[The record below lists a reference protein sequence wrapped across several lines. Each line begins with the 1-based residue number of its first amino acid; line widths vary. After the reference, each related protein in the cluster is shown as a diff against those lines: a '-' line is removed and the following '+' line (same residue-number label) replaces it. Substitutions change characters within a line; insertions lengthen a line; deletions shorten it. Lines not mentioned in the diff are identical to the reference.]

1 MRTEAIEKEA
11 NLYDAEG
18 GCYIHVELAP
28 GSDHYAQIMTGDERR
43 IAQGIYNLIS
53 EYCATYKREPKQ
65 ILKFYLK
72 AMKKFG
78 IHEAYSP
85 GEGA

>member
-11 NLYDAEG
+11 NLYDEKD

-28 GSDHYAQIMTGDERR
+28 GSDNYAQIMTGGEAK
-43 IAQGIYNLIS
+43 IAQAIYNLIG
-53 EYCATYKREPKQ
+53 ELCTTYKRDPKKL
-65 ILKFYLK
+65 LKFYMK
-72 AMKKFG
+72 AMKKIG

-85 GEGA
+85 GEEA

>member
-28 GSDHYAQIMTGDERR
+28 GSDHYAQIMTGGKAK
-43 IAQGIYNLIS
+43 IAQGIYNLIG
-53 EYCATYKREPKQ
+53 ELCTTYKIEPKQ
-65 ILKFYLK
+65 LLKFYLK
-72 AMKKFG
+72 MFRKLG
-78 IHEAYSP
+78 VHEAYKP
-85 GEGA
+85 GNE